1 MYDQAV
7 AFFLNWHLRALVFL
21 PERLSPRPIFFRPG
35 TEFDSSPRFIANKL
49 YHGPRYVHTRA
60 NTSRKVS
67 PRFPKRSKMRFRA
80 ARTEIARLLVKSSRK
95 LVAKVVR
102 ESSTSVKLARSLPS
116 PYPSFP
122 RAFGNK
128 IRICNSREDGPQF
141 SGRAHSVV
149 RFSIISATSRCIVH
163 VRVLLLC
170 AFLCVCVYLCVRME
184 HVYAVL
190 QRDLRRMKV
199 LRMNVEPRA
208 RPSRNDISRRKF
220 EGWRMRLFTDESL
233 WYFPQYMCAYIR
245 TCAMYTWNIEIIRF
259 STDKYR
265 APFPRCF
272 IAIISHFNF
281 RYFKFKN
288 FKFFRSKN
296 FNNRIENIIYILL
309 AVKDI
314 IFL

>member
-1 MYDQAV
+1 
-7 AFFLNWHLRALVFL
+7 
-21 PERLSPRPIFFRPG
+21 
-35 TEFDSSPRFIANKL
+35 
-49 YHGPRYVHTRA
+49 
-60 NTSRKVS
+60 
-67 PRFPKRSKMRFRA
+67 
-80 ARTEIARLLVKSSRK
+80 
-95 LVAKVVR
+95 
-102 ESSTSVKLARSLPS
+102 
-116 PYPSFP
+116 
-122 RAFGNK
+122 
-128 IRICNSREDGPQF
+128 
-141 SGRAHSVV
+141 
-149 RFSIISATSRCIVH
+149 
-163 VRVLLLC
+163 
-170 AFLCVCVYLCVRME
+170 ME

-245 TCAMYTWNIEIIRF
+245 TCAMYTRNIGIIRF

-281 RYFKFKN
+281 RFFKFKN

-296 FNNRIENIIYILL
+296 FNNRIENIVYILL
-309 AVKDI
+309 TLKISFSCNFCNFV
-314 IFL
+314 IFKILNCKSWNYFSLLTMSLNCR